1 MLCLNDKFS
10 IIFPSIKQFVVL
22 MEHLINSN
30 QIILIFDIIE
40 FFKGCIV
47 LLIEEIILNLI

>member
-1 MLCLNDKFS
+1 MINFLFS